1 MMSAIGMSICSVRS
15 VGAHGEP
22 TSDSQ
27 QQQHEKY
34 EIPSPHRALRLHR
47 DAAVTLV
54 IGNASLPPLNLHER
68 WASSAVVQIPGSPA
82 ETPVSDFGCA
92 D

>member
-1 MMSAIGMSICSVRS
+1 MMNAIGMSIYSVRS

-22 TSDSQ
+22 TGDSQ
-27 QQQHEKY
+27 KQQQDKY
-34 EIPSPHRALRLHR
+34 EIPSPHPALRLHH

-54 IGNASLPPLNLHER
+54 MGNASLPLLDLHEC
-68 WASSAVVQIPGSPA
+68 WARSPVVQIPGSPA

>member
-1 MMSAIGMSICSVRS
+1 MMSAIGMSICSVHS

-22 TSDSQ
+22 TGDSHQ
-27 QQQHEKY
+27 QQQDKY
-34 EIPSPHRALRLHR
+34 EIPNPHRALRLHHEV
-47 DAAVTLV
+47 AVTLV
-54 IGNASLPPLNLHER
+54 IGNASPPLLDLHER
-68 WASSAVVQIPGSPA
+68 WASSPVVQIPGSPA

>member
-1 MMSAIGMSICSVRS
+1 MMSAIGISICYVRS
-15 VGAHGEP
+15 AVANGKP
-22 TSDSQ
+22 TGDSHQ
-27 QQQHEKY
+27 QQQDKY
-34 EIPSPHRALRLHR
+34 EIPRPRSALRLHH

-54 IGNASLPPLNLHER
+54 IGNASLPLLDLHER
-68 WASSAVVQIPGSPA
+68 WASSPVVQIPGSPA

>member
-1 MMSAIGMSICSVRS
+1 MGMSMCSVRS
-15 VGAHGEP
+15 VRAHGEP
-22 TSDSQ
+22 TGDSQ
-27 QQQHEKY
+27 HQQQDKY
-34 EIPSPHRALRLHR
+34 EIPSPHRALRLHQ
-47 DAAVTLV
+47 DAAVTFV

-82 ETPVSDFGCA
+82 KTPVSDFGCA

>member
-1 MMSAIGMSICSVRS
+1 MSICSVRS

-22 TSDSQ
+22 TGDSQ
-27 QQQHEKY
+27 QQQQDKY
-34 EIPSPHRALRLHR
+34 EIPSPYRALRLHQ

-54 IGNASLPPLNLHER
+54 IGNASLPLLDLHER
-68 WASSAVVQIPGSPA
+68 WASSPVVKIPGSPA